1 MKYLITGG
9 AGFVGGNLA
18 TRLASEGN
26 SVLCIDNLSRRGSE
40 NNLKRFL
47 NHKNIAFK
55 HCDIRNREDLYDI
68 KFNPDV
74 VLECSAQTTA
84 VDGYQNPMYD
94 FTNNTIG
101 VVNILEFCRKNNSGI
116 IFWSSNKAYSG
127 DFCNSIPMVESDTR
141 FTWDSDKAESVR
153 GWTPFGFN
161 EEGDLNGG
169 GHTIY
174 GVTKNAADL
183 LVQEWSSA
191 FGIPAVINRFS
202 CLYGPHQFGKVSQG
216 WMVWFALAKKLDLD
230 LHYYGFNGKQ
240 VRDCLH
246 IDDLYRL
253 ISKQSRSISTHY
265 GDYYNVGGGIDNTTS
280 ILEFNNFLNESMPG
294 EHRDVKL
301 SEPRNSDQKI
311 YISDIRKVSKDF
323 GWSPEISIKEGMRT
337 VLSWIEDSNED
348 FSWMKRG

>member
-18 TRLASEGN
+18 IKLASDGN
-26 SVLCIDNLSRRGSE
+26 KVLCIDNLSRRGSE
-40 NNLKRFL
+40 NNLRRFL
-47 NHKNIAFK
+47 NHKNITFK

-84 VDGYQNPMYD
+84 VDGYQNPLYD

-101 VVNILEFCRKNNSGI
+101 VVNILEFCRERGSGI

-127 DFCNSIPMVESDTR
+127 GFCNSIPMIENDTR
-141 FTWDSDKAESVR
+141 FKWDESKAQPVR
-153 GWTPFGFN
+153 GWTSLGFN

-183 LVQEWSSA
+183 LIQEWSVA
-191 FGIPAVINRFS
+191 FDIPAVINRFS

-216 WMVWFALAKKLDLD
+216 WMVWFALAKKFNLDLY
-230 LHYYGFNGKQ
+230 YYGFNGKQ

-246 IDDLYRL
+246 IDDLYDL
-253 ISKQSRSISTHY
+253 VSKQSTNLSRHY
-265 GDYYNVGGGIDNTTS
+265 GDYYNVGGGVKNTTS
-280 ILEFNNFLNESMPG
+280 ILEFNTFLDNTMSGNHKE
-294 EHRDVKL
+294 VKL
-301 SEPRNSDQKI
+301 SESRNSDQKI
-311 YISDIRKVSKDF
+311 YISDISKVSGDF
-323 GWSPEISIKEGMRT
+323 NWSPKISIREGMKT
-337 VLSWIEDSNED
+337 VVDWIEDSNED
-348 FSWMKRG
+348 FSWMTRG